1 MDSNRIFNLQIV
13 AVKYFIYN
21 LNITLRKYA
30 GDESVRAISNNK
42 NQTLSHKIGQT
53 VLSLYFIVMAVV
65 YPYYAPGGYLRI
77 GEAKYIFFR
86 NVTLAVMAAM
96 LVVVLCTVIRRPGLF
111 TEYYHRMSVT
121 DWFAYGYFVAVML
134 SYLGS
139 SYKEEAFWGAE
150 GWYMGT
156 VMQMMLVLLYFF
168 FSRYFVCRISWLAV
182 WMLASAGVF
191 LLGILNRYSIYP
203 VAMEGQTPVFIST
216 LGNINWFCG
225 YWSVTAPIGITL
237 YWCSEKRWQ
246 RAAAGLYSIVAM
258 LAGVVQ
264 GSGSA
269 YLVFGA
275 VFVALLL
282 FSLHNIQRLYR
293 WLELG
298 MLFAAGCQLGRILR
312 YLPGFCMNYG
322 GDVNGGDPLVMER
335 LTDSNVTLWG
345 LGILWAVYVG
355 LRLWERKKGLTDDK
369 RLRPLHKK
377 GLGKTAGIVKTAEK
391 VRTAESAKTG
401 NVTRIL
407 IVILIVCICLWGL
420 IKTVRL
426 LYNMADESVPGQ
438 DSQGIVSDEGRADSQ
453 INWFHDDWG
462 NGRGTAWNCSI
473 EAYRGL
479 DTMHKIVG
487 VGPDCFAAYLYEVPE
502 LAGRLMEQFG
512 DERLTNAH
520 NEGLSI
526 LINMGAL
533 GFLCYVGFVGSALV
547 RYNRNAGRQP
557 FFYVCAI
564 CLLAYTVHNM
574 VSFQQVLNTPYFF
587 MLLGIGEGLLRE
599 NREKL

>member
-1 MDSNRIFNLQIV
+1 MKVIIEIKRGLHPFTVYTKRYIQQLNNSGQIFS
-13 AVKYFIYN
+13 
-21 LNITLRKYA
+21 R
-30 GDESVRAISNNK
+30 
-42 NQTLSHKIGQT
+42 KIGQAI
-53 VLSLYFIVMAVV
+53 LSLYFIVMAVV

-86 NVTLAVMAAM
+86 NVTLAVMAVM
-96 LVVVLCTVIRRPGLF
+96 LIVVLSTIIRQPGLF
-111 TEYYHRMSVT
+111 TEYYHKMSVT

-156 VMQMMLVLLYFF
+156 VMQMILVLLYFF
-168 FSRYFVCRISWLAV
+168 FSRYFVCRIGWLTV
-182 WMLASAGVF
+182 WMSAAAGVF
-191 LLGILNRYSIYP
+191 ILGILNRYSIYP
-203 VAMEGQTPVFIST
+203 IVMEGQTPVFIST

-246 RAAAGLYSIVAM
+246 RAAAGLYSIVAV

-264 GSGSA
+264 GSESA
-269 YLVFGA
+269 YLVFGV

-293 WLELG
+293 WMELG

-312 YLPGFCMNYG
+312 YLPGFNMNYG
-322 GDVNGGDPLVMER
+322 SDVNGGSPLVMER
-335 LTDSNVTLWG
+335 LTDSNVTLWL
-345 LGILWAVYVG
+345 LGILLVAYAA
-355 LRLWERKKGLTDDK
+355 LRVWKKGLTDGGK
-369 RLRPLHKK
+369 RRLYVLTVISICCII
-377 GLGKTAGIVKTAEK
+377 LCGIIK
-391 VRTAESAKTG
+391 VSG
-401 NVTRIL
+401 M
-407 IVILIVCICLWGL
+407 
-420 IKTVRL
+420 
-426 LYNMADESVPGQ
+426 LYEADGQ
-438 DSQGIVSDEGRADSQ
+438 IR
-453 INWFHDDWG
+453 WFRDDWG

-479 DTMHKIVG
+479 DTVHKIVG
-487 VGPDCFAAYLYEVPE
+487 VGPDCFAAYLYEVPP
-502 LAGRLMEQFG
+502 LAEQLVRKFG

-520 NEGLSI
+520 NETLSI
-526 LINMGAL
+526 LLNTGVL
-533 GFLCYVGFVGSALV
+533 GVLCYVGFVGSALA
-547 RYNRNAGRQP
+547 RYNKKAGRQP
-557 FFYVCAI
+557 LFYVCAI

-587 MLLGIGEGLLRE
+587 MLLGMGEGLLRE
-599 NREKL
+599 NGEMA